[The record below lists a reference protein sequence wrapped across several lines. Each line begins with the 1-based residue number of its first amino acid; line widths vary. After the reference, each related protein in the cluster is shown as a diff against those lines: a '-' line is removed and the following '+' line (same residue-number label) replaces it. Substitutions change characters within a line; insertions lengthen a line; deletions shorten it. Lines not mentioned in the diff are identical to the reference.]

1 MDSYKINQQKNAVSS
16 ISNGKFGIV
25 SSPVLLGENYQ
36 GHNCFCV
43 ISVVVG
49 LSRRLQQ
56 GGGGKQRQ
64 QHCLPHAAEK
74 VDLSGNLLK
83 CKYRIRQL
91 QWLFFNFLSLA
102 LACCHAPLKSALLNV
117 TKNKKNNLRHA
128 MSNWLCVS
136 SSLTEFVSIKKGG
149 TPYIFTLEC

>member
-1 MDSYKINQQKNAVSS
+1 MDSYKINQQKKNAVSS

-25 SSPVLLGENYQ
+25 SSPVLLGKNYQ

-91 QWLFFNFLSLA
+91 Q
-102 LACCHAPLKSALLNV
+102 
-117 TKNKKNNLRHA
+117 
-128 MSNWLCVS
+128 
-136 SSLTEFVSIKKGG
+136 
-149 TPYIFTLEC
+149 

>member
-25 SSPVLLGENYQ
+25 SSPVLLGKNYQ

-102 LACCHAPLKSALLNV
+102 LACCHALLKSALLNV

-128 MSNWLCVS
+128 MSNSRCVS
-136 SSLTEFVSIKKGG
+136 SSLTEFVSFKKGHS
-149 TPYIFTLEC
+149 